1 MTAEHRHSAG
11 QGPVLLDVG
20 DDIGALV
27 LHTSAEMAGEE
38 IEISP
43 VGADDSR
50 THVAVHRRELAGL
63 VHHAAVY
70 PSLKAGR
77 YRLWRPD
84 GTPTD
89 PIVIAGGRVT
99 EVEWETLVRDGTAS
113 ARAAPASR

>member
-11 QGPVLLDVG
+11 QGPVMLDVG
-20 DDIGALV
+20 DDVGALV
-27 LHTSAEMAGEE
+27 LHASAEMAGAE

-43 VGADDSR
+43 VGADGSR
-50 THVAVHRRELAGL
+50 SHVAVHRREVAGH
-63 VHHAAVY
+63 VRYAAVY
-70 PSLKAGR
+70 PSLKAGQ

-99 EVEWETLVRDGTAS
+99 EVEWKH
-113 ARAAPASR
+113 P